1 MLTMESLEELHEY
14 LFFQDRECFKELME
28 RSESIIELLNAERIG
43 RKCAKFI
50 DRDDIL
56 HSLSLIWDLFHL
68 LVSKRTKNPC
78 PSLCNFCQLLCKQR
92 CIFQMLVTCLATEDH
107 FIAFQAHKIFRE
119 IARVFPE
126 IILNGPLQEL
136 ILSCLCKKKGT
147 LVFLYTIEIIKHL
160 LNVEVGFGFD
170 SKQERL
176 QGQGFPSNCDCTL
189 MNEANLFTVNVD
201 VEDVWNILLQ
211 YWPAL
216 SQLCLDV
223 SFLISDA
230 NETVTQK
237 SQSGKAISQQIL
249 SSFLSLGLIL
259 VQLCHH
265 PTVNRSSQ
273 PKHSKVKISDN
284 VNASQFYS
292 ENENCIETQIDIG
305 KEIKLDGD
313 ESVLSIFKSLQEAV
327 EKLVEI
333 DKQEFSLHLRRTVV
347 QFFNDVVSIS
357 FQNSLAFLQ
366 RNIGH
371 DALDRLVSICS
382 FLLVNVCK
390 LFRDIPRVRPGVSFG
405 GEDFKN
411 KELAGSLV
419 YDRVMIRKVV
429 LLVLK
434 SVLITLQAQKKSKS
448 SNWKCKYC
456 M

>member
-1 MLTMESLEELHEY
+1 MESLEELHEY
-14 LFFQDRECFKELME
+14 LFFQDRKCFKELME
-28 RSESIIELLNAERIG
+28 HSESIIELLNAESIG
-43 RKCAKFI
+43 RKCSKLI

-56 HSLSLIWDLFHL
+56 YSLSLIWDLFHL
-68 LVSKRTKNPC
+68 LVSKRTKNLC
-78 PSLCNFCQLLCKQR
+78 PSLCNFCQLLCKRR
-92 CIFQMLVTCLATEDH
+92 CIFQMLVTCLANEDH

-136 ILSCLCKKKGT
+136 ILSCLNEKKGT
-147 LVFLYTIEIIKHL
+147 LVFLYTIEIIKDL
-160 LNVEVGFGFD
+160 LNDEAGPGFD

-176 QGQGFPSNCDCTL
+176 QGFPSNCDCTL
-189 MNEANLFTVNVD
+189 MNEANLCTVNVD

-230 NETVTQK
+230 NETISQK
-237 SQSGKAISQQIL
+237 SQSEKAILQQTIA
-249 SSFLSLGLIL
+249 SFVSLGSIL
-259 VQLCHH
+259 VQLHVCHH

-273 PKHSKVKISDN
+273 PKYSKVKFSDN

-292 ENENCIETQIDIG
+292 EKENCIETQIDIG
-305 KEIKLDGD
+305 KEIKLGGD

-333 DKQEFSLHLRRTVV
+333 DKQEFSLHLRRTLV

-366 RNIGH
+366 RNFRH
-371 DALDRLVSICS
+371 DALDCLVSICS

-390 LFRDIPRVRPGVSFG
+390 LFRDIPQVRPGVSFG
-405 GEDFKN
+405 GQDFKN
-411 KELAGSLV
+411 KEQLGSLV

-456 M
+456 MQ